1 KKISETDSD
10 LVLISLQKVIKCDTY
25 GLCLTDKHDK
35 YNEINQKYYNTE
47 LLKLFDFLCKKTWQE
62 INNLRHNINYGFEI
76 VKIDKLRNLRQNVY
90 TTFNDLN
97 QKTMYIFRFKDY
109 RACGYR
115 KNSTFYLVCID
126 YDYTLYEHGK

>member
-1 KKISETDSD
+1 
-10 LVLISLQKVIKCDTY
+10 
-25 GLCLTDKHDK
+25 
-35 YNEINQKYYNTE
+35 
-47 LLKLFDFLCKKTWQE
+47 
-62 INNLRHNINYGFEI
+62 NINYGFEI